1 RSKVKYEFQKTKRFC
16 SVSYKAIG
24 TFLIRLITDE
34 RGLRRKCEFALVRS
48 SELHGTLRKTC
59 SAEAQQQ
66 PRADTRIPSW
76 QVEFKE
82 KSFYTTYEVAA
93 ACAGK
98 GQLEIATTC
107 VLLSLAASAFAGY
120 IGPSHGLGYGT
131 SHFGVSRG
139 IGYSTVTG
147 FAHSIGYAEPHGYSL
162 LSRSPAHVAT
172 VPLVTAHA
180 VPSVS
185 SVVIPPSVT
194 TVTTTI
200 HHSVP
205 VATVAAV
212 PVTTTYHS
220 PVVATGINVAPVYGN
235 SIGNLGY
242 GTGHYGY
249 GHGLVPHSPS
259 PAKVGLWA
267 PPRRH
272 GVAVATFTATD
283 FVISP
288 TSNLF
293 YIAYSRE
300 IKCYLVLL
308 LKTTV

>member
-1 RSKVKYEFQKTKRFC
+1 M
-16 SVSYKAIG
+16 
-24 TFLIRLITDE
+24 
-34 RGLRRKCEFALVRS
+34 
-48 SELHGTLRKTC
+48 
-59 SAEAQQQ
+59 
-66 PRADTRIPSW
+66 
-76 QVEFKE
+76 
-82 KSFYTTYEVAA
+82 
-93 ACAGK
+93 
-98 GQLEIATTC
+98 IATTC

-249 GHGLVPHSPS
+249 GHGLGTY
-259 PAKVGLWA
+259 GLNYGYGLGT
-267 PPRRH
+267 PVEYLILLRR
-272 GVAVATFTATD
+272 
-283 FVISP
+283 
-288 TSNLF
+288 
-293 YIAYSRE
+293 R
-300 IKCYLVLL
+300 K
-308 LKTTV
+308 